1 MKNFTTCGIALL
13 LFFFVNKTVAQSA
26 KTFNLVHD
34 YPTYLDVQFKDSGKA
49 VGAFESYTVE
59 VKNIS
64 SADIAC
70 SIEFTINDN
79 CGNSQIIYFPGG
91 LNLKV
96 GKSGRSS
103 DELSW
108 KCKEYRIDSGNKFG
122 IASVY
127 CRVFDFKNLTEEANK
142 YKEEQKQKQQKLD
155 EEKAKRE
162 KIAFDKEVQQ
172 IRDQREKE
180 RLLAEKEE
188 TTNSTPTSTSYYNNS
203 TTTNTKPRQPTWQE
217 RDAQIKAENQRI
229 YQQNEQR
236 IAETQRRSQ
245 EQSEQFVNNAT
256 ELIGLVGNIF
266 EQNRIEREKKE
277 AKQEAAAQ
285 RERERRQE
293 EADRV
298 AEIARQKAQLIALR
312 NSFFDEFPEGGVPL
326 SSQKVNTNK
335 LYYFTYIFDKNT
347 IEEYKPTIF
356 LSNIFI
362 VSQYS
367 DGTWP
372 FKSSII
378 TDIKKLASN
387 GTITLVG
394 YFTTKELVDQMR
406 NNFLQIAASSSFT
419 ITDINYKGKMTTSTT
434 SSTDF
439 WETNSKPKE
448 PNPAGKA
455 TLIMAKGD
463 EDFWETGQHKKKM
476 SEEKK
481 KEEAKKKEEVKT
493 KTTKKDDFWNE

>member
-1 MKNFTTCGIALL
+1 MKKLVLL
-13 LFFFVNKTVAQSA
+13 ITLFIITNSD
-26 KTFNLVHD
+26 KTFAQNTSWNLNPYHD
-34 YPTYLDVQFKDSGKA
+34 YPTYINLQADVTGYLMGDDNILFTA
-49 VGAFESYTVE
+49 
-59 VKNIS
+59 KNLSNSEIS
-64 SADIAC
+64 FYVT
-70 SIEFTINDN
+70 FTIIDV
-79 CGNSQIIYFPGG
+79 CGISHSAQWPSGFVS
-91 LNLKV
+91 L
-96 GKSGRSS
+96 KSGAI
-103 DELSW
+103 DKEVLLLET
-108 KCKEYRIDSGNKFG
+108 KCKKGKNAKTS
-122 IASVY
+122 IASITCKVTG
-127 CRVFDFKNLTEEANK
+127 FTDLTQVANK
-142 YKEEQKQKQQKLD
+142 YKEEQKLKQQKLD

-172 IRDQREKE
+172 IRAQKEKE
-180 RLLAEKEE
+180 RISAEKEE
-188 TTNSTPTSTSYYNNS
+188 TKSSSATSTSYYNN
-203 TTTNTKPRQPTWQE
+203 TTPTTSKPKQPTWQE

-229 YQQNEQR
+229 YQQNQQR

-245 EQSEQFVNNAT
+245 QQSEQFVNNAT

-326 SSQKVNTNK
+326 SSQKVNTNE
-335 LYYFTYIFDKNT
+335 LYYFTYIFDKSA

-394 YFTTKELVDQMR
+394 YFTTKELAEQMR

-419 ITDINYKGKMTTSTT
+419 ISDINYKGKLTTSTT

-439 WETNSKPKE
+439 WETNSKPTE

-455 TLIMAKGD
+455 TLIMNKGCD
-463 EDFWETGQHKKKM
+463 DFWETGQQKKKM
-476 SEEKK
+476 SGD
-481 KEEAKKKEEVKT
+481 KKKEEVKKEDDVKT
-493 KTTKKDDFWNE
+493 KTVKKDDFWNE

>member
-1 MKNFTTCGIALL
+1 MKNIKIFSLPLIL
-13 LFFFVNKTVAQSA
+13 LFFANIAFAQNG
-26 KTFNLVHD
+26 KVFNLAHD
-34 YPTYLDVQFKDSGKA
+34 YPTYLDVQFIDGGKA
-49 VGAFESYTVE
+49 LGDFESYSIKI
-59 VKNIS
+59 KNIS
-64 SADIAC
+64 SANISC
-70 SIEFTINDN
+70 SIEFTVNDN
-79 CGNSQIIYFPGG
+79 CGNSKTFYYPGG
-91 LNLKV
+91 LNLNV
-96 GKSGRSS
+96 GKSGSSS
-103 DELSW
+103 DELIW
-108 KCKEYRIDSGNKFG
+108 KCKEYRIDSGTKFG
-122 IASVY
+122 IAAVY
-127 CRVFDFKNLTEEANK
+127 CKVLDFKNLTEEANK

-162 KIAFDKEVQQ
+162 KIAFNKEVQQ
-172 IRDQREKE
+172 IKEQKEKE
-180 RLLAEKEE
+180 RLSAEKEE
-188 TTNSTPTSTSYYNNS
+188 TANSSPTSTSYYNNS
-203 TTTNTKPRQPTWQE
+203 TTTNSKPRQPTWQE

-229 YQQNEQR
+229 YQQNQQR
-236 IAETQRRSQ
+236 IAETERRSQ
-245 EQSEQFVNNAT
+245 EQSEQFVNGAT

-285 RERERRQE
+285 RERERSQE

-326 SSQKVNTNK
+326 SSQKVNTTE
-335 LYYFTYIFDKNT
+335 LYYFTYIFDKST
-347 IEEYKPTIF
+347 IEEHKPTIF

-378 TDIKKLASN
+378 TDIKKLASS

-394 YFTTKELVDQMR
+394 YFTTKELAEQMR

-419 ITDINYKGKMTTSTT
+419 ITDISYKGKMTTSTA
-434 SSTDF
+434 SNTDF
-439 WETNSKPKE
+439 WETNNKSTE

-463 EDFWETGQHKKKM
+463 EDFWETGQQKKKM
-476 SEEKK
+476 SEERK
-481 KEEAKKKEEVKT
+481 KEDVKT
-493 KTTKKDDFWNE
+493 TTTKKDDFWNE

>member
-1 MKNFTTCGIALL
+1 MKNLTTSSIALL
-13 LFFFVNKTVAQSA
+13 LFFFVNKTFAQNTSWNLNPYVVYTNYIDLQA
-26 KTFNLVHD
+26 KVT
-34 YPTYLDVQFKDSGKA
+34 G
-49 VGAFESYTVE
+49 
-59 VKNIS
+59 
-64 SADIAC
+64 
-70 SIEFTINDN
+70 
-79 CGNSQIIYFPGG
+79 
-91 LNLKV
+91 
-96 GKSGRSS
+96 
-103 DELSW
+103 
-108 KCKEYRIDSGNKFG
+108 YRIDDDVIDFTVRNLSNSEIFFYVQFIIVDICGKSHSQYWAGGVSLKSGASDRETILLATGCKKDKNLKTT
-122 IASVY
+122 IASITCKVTE
-127 CRVFDFKNLTEEANK
+127 FKDVTKEANK

-162 KIAFDKEVQQ
+162 KIAFDKVTQQ
-172 IRDQREKE
+172 KNAQQEKE
-180 RLLAEKEE
+180 KLVAEKEE
-188 TTNSTPTSTSYYNNS
+188 TKSSTPASTSYYNN
-203 TTTNTKPRQPTWQE
+203 TTTTTSKPRQPTYQE

-229 YQQNEQR
+229 YQQNQQR

-326 SSQKVNTNK
+326 SSQKINAK
-335 LYYFTYIFDKNT
+335 ELYYFTYIFDKST
-347 IEEYKPTIF
+347 IEQSKPTIL
-356 LSNIFI
+356 LSNIFV
-362 VSQYS
+362 VSQYN

-378 TDIKKLASN
+378 TDVKKLASS

-394 YFTTKELVDQMR
+394 YFTTKELAEQMR
-406 NNFLQIAASSSFT
+406 NNFLQIAASSSCT
-419 ITDINYKGKMTTSTT
+419 ISDINYKGKKITSTAT
-434 SSTDF
+434 TTDF
-439 WETNSKPKE
+439 WQTNSKPTE

-455 TLIMAKGD
+455 TLILPKEG
-463 EDFWETGQHKKKM
+463 EDFWETGHNNKKLL
-476 SEEKK
+476 
-481 KEEAKKKEEVKT
+481 EAKKKEEVKA
-493 KTTKKDDFWNE
+493 KTVKKDDFWNE